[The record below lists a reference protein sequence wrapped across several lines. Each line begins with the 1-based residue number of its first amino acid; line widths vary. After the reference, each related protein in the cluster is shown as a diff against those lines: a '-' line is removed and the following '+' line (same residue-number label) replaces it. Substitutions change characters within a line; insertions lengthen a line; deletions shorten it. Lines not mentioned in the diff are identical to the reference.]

1 MGSMILIHPPV
12 AKACEPPAGIT
23 KLAGF
28 LSANNADCGLIDANL
43 EGTMYLLGS
52 PVEQAD
58 TWTRRATRNVSR
70 HVQDLRDWSLY
81 GNLDRYKRAVM
92 DVNRIVAI
100 HGRKSRAHMSLSD
113 YQHESL
119 SPQRTDDLLWSAE
132 HPEADPY
139 YSFFSERLRDALER
153 ESDGVVGI
161 SLNYLS
167 QALPTFSML
176 GYLRRKVPSA
186 KLVLGGGLVT
196 SWLQRPAIKHLFA
209 GLVDEMV
216 SGPGEH
222 ALLRILGKS
231 CTSPGST
238 LPRFHG
244 LPLTE
249 YLSPGLIL
257 PYAASSGCYWGRCSF
272 CPERTEG
279 NDYRPIAADLVLK
292 HLEHL
297 SDEMRPALFHLVDNA
312 VSPAVL
318 ERLARKGSMGPA
330 GAEANE
336 GRNAPWYG
344 FARITSQLADLDFCR
359 ALKTSGCVML
369 KVGVESADQKVLDA
383 MQKGHDVETA
393 RLVLAALKG
402 AGIGTYVYLIFGTP
416 QETEASARATLQFV
430 VQESAHIDFLNLAL
444 FNLPDSSPEAHLLK
458 TRPFFEGDLS
468 LYTDFVHPAG
478 WDRRRVRRFL
488 ESEFKRHPAVQKILK
503 SSPPFFTSNHAALF
517 AMNTDRSALT

>member
-28 LSANNADCGLIDANL
+28 LNANNADCALIDANL
-43 EGTMYLLGS
+43 EGTIHLLAS
-52 PVEQAD
+52 PVDQAD

-70 HVQDLRDWSLY
+70 HLQGLRDWSLY
-81 GNLDRYKRAVM
+81 WNLDRYKRAVM
-92 DVNRIVAI
+92 DLNRIVAT
-100 HGRKSRAHMSLSD
+100 HGRKSRAQMSLSD

-119 SPQRTDDLLWSAE
+119 SPQRSDDLLWSAE

-139 YSFFSERLRDALER
+139 YSFFSERLRDAFER
-153 ESDGVVGI
+153 TSDGIVGI

-176 GYLRRKVPSA
+176 GYLRREAPSV

-196 SWLQRPAIKHLFA
+196 SWSQKTAVKHLFA

-216 SGPGEH
+216 SGPGEY
-222 ALLRILGKS
+222 ALLRMLGKS
-231 CTSPGST
+231 FISCGST
-238 LPRFHG
+238 LPQFYG
-244 LPLTE
+244 LPLTD

-272 CPERTEG
+272 CPEQAEG
-279 NDYRPIAADLVLK
+279 NDFRPIAADLVLM
-292 HLEHL
+292 HLERL

-312 VSPAVL
+312 ISPAVL
-318 ERLARKGSMGPA
+318 ERLARKGSTGRA
-330 GAEANE
+330 GGEANE
-336 GRNAPWYG
+336 SKHVPWYG
-344 FARITSQLADLDFCR
+344 FARITSHLTDPDFCR
-359 ALKTSGCVML
+359 ALKASGCAML

-430 VQESAHIDFLNLAL
+430 AQESAHIDFINLAL
-444 FNLPDSSPEAHLLK
+444 FNLPESSPEARLLK
-458 TRPFFEGDLS
+458 TRPFFDGDLS
-468 LYTDFVHPAG
+468 LYTDFAHPAG
-478 WDRRRVRRFL
+478 WERRRVRRFL

-503 SSPPFFTSNHAALF
+503 SSPPFFTSNHAPLIAL
-517 AMNTDRSALT
+517 AAQTDRY